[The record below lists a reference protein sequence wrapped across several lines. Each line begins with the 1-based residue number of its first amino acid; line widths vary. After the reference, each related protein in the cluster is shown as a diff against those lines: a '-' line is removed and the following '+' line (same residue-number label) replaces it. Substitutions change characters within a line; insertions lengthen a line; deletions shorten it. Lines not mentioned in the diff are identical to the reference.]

1 MNRADEIGSVLSF
14 VALGLSL
21 LLLAAVKLIE
31 RSRERVRV
39 ARMLDF
45 TETGRSSH
53 SRSRKDSED
62 SYLNLLSQNILGK
75 DAQ

>member
-1 MNRADEIGSVLSF
+1 MNRDDEIGSVLSF

-21 LLLAAVKLIE
+21 VLLGAVKLME
-31 RSRERVRV
+31 SRKERVRV

-45 TETGRSSH
+45 TETGRSSQ

-62 SYLNLLSQNILGK
+62 SYLNLLSQNIHGR
-75 DAQ
+75 DAH